1 MTGLRKLYEEN
12 FLDFASYVIKE
23 RAIPDA
29 ADGLKPVQRRILWSL
44 FEMDDGRFN
53 KVANVIGHTMKYH
66 PHGDQ
71 SIGAALVSLANRSY
85 FIERQGNFGNI
96 LTGDEASAPRYIEC
110 RLTQLARDVLYNN
123 DITDFDMSYDGRNKE
138 PLLFPAK
145 VPVVLLLGAE
155 GIAVGMSTKILP
167 HNFNE
172 VIRAQISA
180 LKGEDFTL
188 FPDFAQGGAV
198 DVSGYEDGSG
208 RIKCRARVERRGNKK
223 VAITQIPFGTTTET
237 IIASIENAAKK
248 GRLKISS
255 IDDYTTDKVE
265 IEVTVARGVSADE
278 TIQRLY
284 ASTDCEVV
292 HTANMMVIMDGAPVE
307 TTVSDLIRY
316 SADSLKKILR
326 RELQLEI
333 QGLND
338 KLHWMTLEQLF
349 IENRLYKRIE
359 ESPTLEKV
367 REEVFQGLAPFLE
380 DYEREV
386 TGEDVDRLLSLKIRR
401 ISRFDIESHRKEMG
415 EIKAAIKVAKKRLRE
430 LTAYAIEI
438 LNEFLSKY
446 GKAYPRLSSIEEFT
460 DIDKREVAIANLK
473 LGFES
478 DTGFIGT
485 SVKGD
490 ITWNVSEL
498 DRILYFLADG
508 TYTVIPMQEKHM
520 ITGKV
525 LWCGP
530 CDREQVFSCV
540 YRDRKDR
547 IAYIKRFPIGG
558 YILEREY
565 RFVPENSEILVF
577 LDRDKVILDYWFER
591 TKRMKTRKG
600 ETSLQEISV
609 KGVKAKGVQLCGKKV
624 VSTLK
629 AIEIHSEPDEPDE
642 TETEAEPEQYSTEEK
657 KDPEPSAPRKTID
670 EIDAE
675 AEVLRNRMSSIL
687 KKFDGDT
694 PDLFGDDE

>member
-1 MTGLRKLYEEN
+1 
-12 FLDFASYVIKE
+12 
-23 RAIPDA
+23 
-29 ADGLKPVQRRILWSL
+29 
-44 FEMDDGRFN
+44 
-53 KVANVIGHTMKYH
+53 
-66 PHGDQ
+66 
-71 SIGAALVSLANRSY
+71 
-85 FIERQGNFGNI
+85 
-96 LTGDEASAPRYIEC
+96 
-110 RLTQLARDVLYNN
+110 
-123 DITDFDMSYDGRNKE
+123 MSYDGRNKE

-172 VIRAQISA
+172 VVRAQIAA
-180 LKGEDFTL
+180 LKGEDFTI

-198 DVSGYEDGSG
+198 DVSAYEDGSG
-208 RIKCRARVERRGNKK
+208 RIKCRARIERRGNKK

-237 IIASIENAAKK
+237 LIASIENAAKK

-255 IDDYTTDKVE
+255 IDDYTTDRVE

-292 HTANMMVIMDGAPVE
+292 HTANMMVILDGAPVE

-316 SADSLKKILR
+316 SAESLKSILR

-333 QGLND
+333 EGLND

-359 ESPTLEKV
+359 ECPTLEKV
-367 REEVFQGLAPFLE
+367 RAEVLEGLEPFLL
-380 DYEREV
+380 DYHREI

-401 ISRFDIESHRKEMG
+401 ISRFDIESHKKEMG
-415 EIKAAIKVAKKRLRE
+415 DIKAAIKVAKKRLRE
-430 LTAYAIEI
+430 LTDYAVKVLEG
-438 LNEFLSKY
+438 FLEKY
-446 GKAYPRLSSIEEFT
+446 GKEFPRLTSIEEFT
-460 DIDKREVAIANLK
+460 EIDKREVAIANLK
-473 LGFES
+473 LGYES

-485 SVKGD
+485 SVKGN

-508 TYTVIPMQEKHM
+508 TYMVIPMQEKYM

-530 CDREQVFSCV
+530 CERDRIYSCV

-547 IAYIKRFPIGG
+547 IAYVKRFPIGG

-565 RFVPENSEILVF
+565 RFIPENTEVLVF
-577 LDRDKVILDYWFER
+577 LDAEKVILDYWFER

-600 ETSLQEISV
+600 ETSLEEISV

-624 VSTLK
+624 ISTLK
-629 AIEIHSEPDEPDE
+629 AIEIEEETLEQETPAEPDEDHIDE
-642 TETEAEPEQYSTEEK
+642 KE
-657 KDPEPSAPRKTID
+657 DPKPVEPRKSID
-670 EIDAE
+670 EINAE
-675 AEVLRNRMSSIL
+675 AEALRNRMSSIL
-687 KKFDGDT
+687 KKFEGDT